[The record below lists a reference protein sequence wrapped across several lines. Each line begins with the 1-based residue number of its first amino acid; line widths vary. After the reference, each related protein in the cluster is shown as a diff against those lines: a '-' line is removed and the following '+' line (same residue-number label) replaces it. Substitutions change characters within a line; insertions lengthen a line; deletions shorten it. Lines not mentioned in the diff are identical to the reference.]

1 MFQTTPRNWT
11 HLSVLFMWLK
21 TRWFSLT
28 PSRYPM
34 AQLGWADHHW
44 IIKSQNFLSWKGST
58 SVESNS
64 HPHTGPPKTQSL
76 CLRAVTHCSVI
87 TGRSGPWPLPW
98 EPAPC
103 SPPSGADPFS
113 NAHPDAASCYSYS
126 SFLSLCK
133 KLLRMIPPCINH
145 CSKPKFASS
154 PTEQY
159 CLFHNI
165 FPLQSCTHLIM
176 SIIALKRPWK

>member
-1 MFQTTPRNWT
+1 MARFFFCVCVYVCALDKFTFFCEMFQTTPRNWT

-64 HPHTGPPKTQSL
+64 HPHTGPPKPKAYVWEQ
-76 CLRAVTHCSVI
+76 
-87 TGRSGPWPLPW
+87 WP
-98 EPAPC
+98 
-103 SPPSGADPFS
+103 
-113 NAHPDAASCYSYS
+113 
-126 SFLSLCK
+126 
-133 KLLRMIPPCINH
+133 
-145 CSKPKFASS
+145 
-154 PTEQY
+154 
-159 CLFHNI
+159 
-165 FPLQSCTHLIM
+165 
-176 SIIALKRPWK
+176 IALWSLAGQGHDHCPGSLLHAHHPLVQILFLMHTLMQLHAIVIAVFSLSARSYWGWSLPV